1 MEEKVKRESK
11 SLMEALFKEYDQL
24 GSRAVTRDDMRRIVN
39 IIVPNFTQEEELEET
54 MDQYVAEQKYTAV
67 NPKTK
72 QLEVKYQQGA
82 IDFPSAMAIAC
93 KFLKRYER
101 RNSDAFA
108 GKGLIHFTDLPTS
121 DSLQI
126 KRPSDAKKRL
136 Y

>member
-11 SLMEALFKEYDQL
+11 SLMEALFKEYDKL
-24 GSRAVTRDDMRRIVN
+24 GSRAVTRDDMRRIVD
-39 IIVPNFTQEEELEET
+39 IMVPNFNREEELEEV
-54 MDQYVAEQKYTAV
+54 MDQYVQEQKYTV
-67 NPKTK
+67 MNPKTRA
-72 QLEVKYQQGA
+72 LEVKYQPDA

-121 DSLQI
+121 DALQI
-126 KRPSDAKKRL
+126 RRASEAKRRL

>member
-11 SLMEALFKEYDQL
+11 SLMEALFREYDKL
-24 GSRAVTRDDMRRIVN
+24 GSRAVHRDDMRKMVN

-54 MDQYVAEQKYTAV
+54 MDQYAAEQKYTTM

-72 QLEVKYQQGA
+72 QIEVKYQQDA

-121 DSLQI
+121 DALQI
-126 KRPSDAKKRL
+126 KRASEAKRRL

>member
-11 SLMEALFKEYDQL
+11 SLMESLFKEYDKL
-24 GSRAVTRDDMRRIVN
+24 GSRAVARDDMRRIVN
-39 IIVPNFTQEEELEET
+39 IVVPNFTQEDELEDV

-72 QLEVKYQQGA
+72 TLEVKYQQDA
-82 IDFPSAMAIAC
+82 IDFPSAMAIVC

-108 GKGLIHFTDLPTS
+108 GKGLIHFTDLPTT
-121 DSLQI
+121 DALQI
-126 KRPSDAKKRL
+126 RKASEAKRRL